1 MNSEKFSLKWND
13 FQQTVSN
20 SFKVLRKEGNFFDV
34 TLVSK
39 DESLVKG
46 YKVVLSACSVFRL
59 ILKNSSATNSFIYL
73 PGINS
78 QNLEFIM
85 YYIYQGEVMIF
96 QEQLDEFLEVA
107 QKLKIVG
114 LNSDTNHEQVKE
126 ENKLESQNNHFIDRH
141 SYNYENQFTNDLMKE
156 DNILLAPVMNSS
168 TQIKKLRYPE
178 MDKTNLDEKIEEM
191 ISVVDGVFTCTI
203 CGTTCK
209 QKVNLKK
216 HIETHIEGLSF
227 PCQQC
232 DKTFRFRNSLQKHI
246 STIHNTKF

>member
-85 YYIYQGEVMIF
+85 DYIYQGEVMIF

-126 ENKLESQNNHFIDRH
+126 ENKHES
-141 SYNYENQFTNDLMKE
+141 S
-156 DNILLAPVMNSS
+156 
-168 TQIKKLRYPE
+168 
-178 MDKTNLDEKIEEM
+178 
-191 ISVVDGVFTCTI
+191 
-203 CGTTCK
+203 K
-209 QKVNLKK
+209 QPF
-216 HIETHIEGLSF
+216 H
-227 PCQQC
+227 
-232 DKTFRFRNSLQKHI
+232 
-246 STIHNTKF
+246 